1 MFGFK
6 RKKQEFF
13 NHFEASAAIIKQ
25 SIDVLSNLMDD
36 YASLPQRL
44 HELDELETK
53 GDKITRVILDH
64 VNKTF
69 ATPIAREDIF
79 NIAHSLDDI
88 TDGLNNVCEK
98 MLLYKAGSPT
108 QSMIEMVQLLEKIA
122 DHIEQ
127 AFSLLHHINHNQDKI
142 ISLCRKI
149 NYLESKGDSIYKEG
163 VAQLFDK
170 NTDPIEL
177 IKQKELYAD
186 IEDVVDLCEDVAD
199 LLKGVVLKYA

>member
-36 YASLPQRL
+36 YATLPQRL

-69 ATPIAREDIF
+69 ATPIDREDIF
-79 NIAHSLDDI
+79 
-88 TDGLNNVCEK
+88 
-98 MLLYKAGSPT
+98 
-108 QSMIEMVQLLEKIA
+108 
-122 DHIEQ
+122 
-127 AFSLLHHINHNQDKI
+127 
-142 ISLCRKI
+142 
-149 NYLESKGDSIYKEG
+149 
-163 VAQLFDK
+163 
-170 NTDPIEL
+170 
-177 IKQKELYAD
+177 
-186 IEDVVDLCEDVAD
+186 
-199 LLKGVVLKYA
+199 